1 MLYDFLADKFDFIR
15 KMKPD
20 EFEYLKKNILYKEI
34 KKDEMIFGAHDR
46 CESIPLVIRGQLRLF
61 RVSDEGRE
69 MTSYYIMPGNICIL
83 AAVCTIGMMEYDF
96 TAQAVEDTLMAMLD
110 PESFRHL
117 LNTSSSFKNFVF
129 IEMADKLI
137 TSISL
142 IDDMKFTKIE
152 DRIMEYLHRN
162 ADEDGLLSITHEN
175 LAVNIGTV
183 REVVSRQLKK
193 MEKSGKI
200 IMGRKEIRLLDS

>member
-1 MLYDFLADKFDFIR
+1 MFDGILADKFDFVR
-15 KMKPD
+15 EMKPD
-20 EFEYLKKNILYKEI
+20 EFEYLKKNIMYKEI
-34 KKDEMIFGAHDR
+34 KKDQMIFGTHDR

-69 MTSYYIMPGNICIL
+69 MTSYYITPGNICIL

-117 LNTSSSFKNFVF
+117 LNTSSSFKSF
-129 IEMADKLI
+129 IFLEMADKLI

-142 IDDMKFTKIE
+142 IDDMKFTRIE
-152 DRIMEYLHRN
+152 DRIMEYLRRN
-162 ADEDGLLSITHEN
+162 ANEEGWLSITHEN

-200 IMGRKEIRLLDS
+200 SMGRKKIRLLDS